1 MRIATAFKLLVDDIV
16 SFLVQLGRD
25 CLSQSCLHRIVS
37 SLLRQLDHEMVVDE
51 KKIKE
56 EIVTPPEDD
65 YPMEVD
71 TGGYQE
77 ARNNDRK
84 EN

>member
-1 MRIATAFKLLVDDIV
+1 VRIATAFKLLVDDIV

-25 CLSQSCLHRIVS
+25 CLSQSCLHGSYDHRIVN

-71 TGGYQE
+71 T
-77 ARNNDRK
+77 K
-84 EN
+84 K